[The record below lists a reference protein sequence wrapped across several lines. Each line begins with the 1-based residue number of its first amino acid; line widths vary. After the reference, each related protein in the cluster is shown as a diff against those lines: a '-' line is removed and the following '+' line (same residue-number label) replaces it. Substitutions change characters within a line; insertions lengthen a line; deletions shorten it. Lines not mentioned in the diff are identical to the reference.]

1 MSMTPPPGWYR
12 DPSAPHVER
21 WWDGTAWTEHRR
33 SPEATTPQQPYAQ
46 PQFTPSTPTVPLGTG
61 SSGGSG
67 GSGRAKAIALTA
79 AAVVLVAA
87 IVTGAVVLRGDDG
100 DPQTQTAPTPTS
112 SAPTS
117 AEPSPS
123 PSESSSEPSADDP
136 SVVVDEL
143 NGITLPLLDG
153 WARPQSVIEADIVMT
168 TSGTYD
174 CPGDD
179 GLCRHGTV
187 ISRTVTSN
195 DEKSPETLAKDD
207 ISEAADRAYDR
218 NKVNQRPFH
227 GITSHEVVEQGAVA
241 VAGRTGY
248 FVRWRVKTEAGPGG
262 YVQSMA
268 FPSSVGSESMVM
280 VRYAFDAGEEG
291 PPLADMDR
299 ITKGIRPVGDEGT
312 GGGVGSSI
320 GPTQ

>member
-1 MSMTPPPGWYR
+1 MTPPPGWYR

-33 SPEATTPQQPYAQ
+33 TPEAPTPQQPYSQ
-46 PQFTPSTPTVPLGTG
+46 PQFAPSTPTVPLGTG
-61 SSGGSG
+61 GFGGPGGGSGG
-67 GSGRAKAIALTA
+67 GSGRAKAIVLTT

-87 IVTGAVVLRGDDG
+87 IVTGAVVLSGDDG
-100 DPQTQTAPTPTS
+100 DPQTRTAPT

-117 AEPSPS
+117 DSPA
-123 PSESSSEPSADDP
+123 PSESASEPSADDP

-153 WARPQSVIEADIVMT
+153 WARAENVTETDIMMT
-168 TSGTYD
+168 TPGTYD

-187 ISRTVTSN
+187 ISRTVTAN
-195 DEKSPETLAKDD
+195 DEKSPEALAKDD

-218 NKVNQRPFH
+218 DKLNQRPFH
-227 GITSHEVVEQGAVA
+227 GITSHELVGQGPVA

-248 FVRWRVKTEAGPGG
+248 FVRWRVKTEVGPGG

-268 FPSSVGSESMVM
+268 FPSSVGSESLVM

-291 PPLADMDR
+291 PPLTDMDR
-299 ITKGIRPVGDEGT
+299 ITKGIRPVGDAGT
-312 GGGVGSSI
+312 SGGVGSSI
-320 GPTQ
+320 GPTTQ